1 MITFLSKRKDPNFM
15 KLKLLSVVSVALL
28 ASACA
33 TGYDESAVGD
43 GANNGLGSASG
54 SGTTD
59 TQVSD
64 FGTDLGAAQAALDSE
79 VGSKVYFGY
88 DSSQLS
94 AEARSTLEKQAEW
107 LKTHGSLKIV
117 VEGHADERGT
127 REYNLALGERRAT
140 AAKNYLTALGVD
152 TSRVRIVSYGK
163 ERPEAL
169 GSNEE
174 SWAKNRRAA
183 TVIE

>member
-1 MITFLSKRKDPNFM
+1 M
-15 KLKLLSVVSVALL
+15 KLKLVSIVSVALL

-33 TGYDESAVGD
+33 TGYDEAAVGD
-43 GANNGLGSASG
+43 GTSGDGLGSASG
-54 SGTTD
+54 AGGAD
-59 TQVSD
+59 TRVTD
-64 FGTDLGAAQAALDSE
+64 FGTDIGAAQAALDSE
-79 VGSKVYFGY
+79 VGSKVYFDY
-88 DSSQLS
+88 DSTQLS

-117 VEGHADERGT
+117 IEGHADERGT
-127 REYNLALGERRAT
+127 REYNLALGDRRAT

-152 TSRVRIVSYGK
+152 AARVRTVSYGK

-169 GSNEE
+169 GSSEE

>member
-1 MITFLSKRKDPNFM
+1 M

-33 TGYDESAVGD
+33 TGYDDAAVGD
-43 GANNGLGSASG
+43 GSTDSLGSASG
-54 SGTTD
+54 SGATD
-59 TQVSD
+59 TRVSD
-64 FGTDLGAAQAALDSE
+64 FGTDLGAAQASLESE

-88 DSSQLS
+88 DSAQLS
-94 AEARSTLEKQAEW
+94 SEARAILEKQAGW
-107 LKTHGSLKIV
+107 LKEHGSLNVAI
-117 VEGHADERGT
+117 EGHADERGT

-140 AAKNYLTALGVD
+140 AVKNYVTALGVD
-152 TSRVRIVSYGK
+152 ASRVRVVSYGK

-174 SWAKNRRAA
+174 SWAKNRRSV
-183 TVIE
+183 TVVE